1 MGTRTKR
8 RRIRYRRVLERRTN
22 HTTIQQMKTVYPQEP
37 IKDFEEWREYIRQ
50 QVMTAKERQVIE
62 KYKQSIIKAHGR

>member
-1 MGTRTKR
+1 
-8 RRIRYRRVLERRTN
+8 
-22 HTTIQQMKTVYPQEP
+22 MKTVYPQEP

-62 KYKQSIIKAHGR
+62 KFKQSIIKAHGR

>member
-1 MGTRTKR
+1 MGTRIKR
-8 RRIRYRRVLERRTN
+8 HRIRHRRILDRRTN
-22 HTTIQQMKTVYPQEP
+22 HTTLQQMKTVYPQEP

-62 KYKQSIIKAHGR
+62 KFKQSIIKAHGR